1 MLRLVLFDLDGT
13 LADTA
18 PDIATAANRAL
29 AEIGRGPLPL
39 DRVRECVSS
48 GSRPIL
54 HLGLT
59 PAEQK
64 DESLLTRLS
73 QRLLAYYA
81 AAPVIATRLFVGLD
95 DLLQNLATRK
105 IIWGVV
111 SNKPEALA
119 QATLAGL
126 APQPMPAC
134 LIGGDTLPRQKPDP
148 LPLLEACK
156 RCGVPP
162 DNTLYVGDA
171 RIDVLAARAASIP
184 VAIAGF
190 GYAPAPAIVAAWAPD
205 YYAGNVDSLEQTLIG
220 LSKFDP
226 ASA

>member
-18 PDIATAANRAL
+18 PDITTAANRAL

-39 DRVRECVSS
+39 ERVRECVSS

-64 DESLLTRLS
+64 DESLLTQLS
-73 QRLLAYYA
+73 QRLFAHYA
-81 AAPVIATRLFVGLD
+81 ADPVSATRLFAGLD
-95 DLLQNLATRK
+95 SLLQNLATRR

-111 SNKPEALA
+111 SNKPESLA

-126 APQPMPAC
+126 SPAPMPSC

-148 LPLLEACK
+148 LPLLEACR
-156 RCGVPP
+156 RCGVAPE
-162 DNTLYVGDA
+162 NTLYVGDA
-171 RIDVLAARAASIP
+171 RVDVLAARAASIP
-184 VAIAGF
+184 VAVAGF
-190 GYAPAPAIVAAWAPD
+190 GYAPEPAIVATWAPD
-205 YYAGNVDSLEQTLIG
+205 YYADNVASLEQILIG
-220 LSKFDP
+220 LSEFDP
-226 ASA
+226 AAA